1 LTSFLEELCVQVEH
15 LSPGS
20 LCSILLVD
28 PDGDRF
34 RVGPALIFPG
44 PYNAVLEGLE
54 IDPNYGPCSLAVES
68 RSAIIAAD
76 PPRDPGWSSSPW
88 PEVILGYGLAS
99 CWSAPIF
106 SSRVTCLVNSPSTSA
121 SRWDRGRGSGTDRPV
136 HESC

>member
-1 LTSFLEELCVQVEH
+1 VIARGLPLTSFLEELCVQVEH

-76 PPRDPGWSSSPW
+76 PPRDPRWSSSPW
-88 PEVILGYGLAS
+88 PEVILGYGFAS

-106 SSRVTCLVNSPSTSA
+106 SSRGDVLGKFAIYKREPL
-121 SRWDRGRGSGTDRPV
+121 GPRPRKRN
-136 HESC
+136 